1 MAVEYATTYER
12 SWAIVIGIDRYAGMP
27 PLHHAVADA
36 RSVADVLIKRYDFDP
51 AHVIALYDQA
61 ATAHAIN
68 ALLDRL
74 AEPGVIGRN
83 DRMIFFLAGHGL
95 TRREPEGEV
104 GYFAPVDAR
113 REDWRTLIRFTDI
126 TARSDSIPAKH
137 IFYIMDAC
145 YSGHIVLRGLADR
158 ASEEFIARLS
168 RQILTAG
175 MENEMVADGGG
186 PGGRNSIFTGHL
198 LDGLRGNAADA
209 RGMLSAS
216 SLISYVYHSL
226 INDSRAEQTPLG
238 GWLRGDGDFIFR
250 SAAPRHLP
258 AHFIPRMDSA
268 SQQDRVHAVADL
280 ALLAVAAPPP
290 VGKEALKALNL
301 IAGTDLDELVRTTAS
316 YCLREAI
323 SMLKAGEP
331 VAASRL
337 EEVRRLMATTEQD
350 AFFVGQPDATSERNL
365 NDARLPGPDKHAA
378 SGAIQTPPP
387 TRPPAPP
394 ANERPA
400 RRKPARRRTQAG
412 LSVMV
417 VAILLL
423 LAGMAGTIVVLI
435 HNATVQAAIIEAMQ
449 ASAAGTAMGGLLD
462 QQQATLEGT
471 AVNQLLVT
479 KQAEATALVRTPDF
493 PPTVVL
499 ADATLAGSGQAVG
512 LAATPSG
519 APPPMTATPLPPAPT
534 EGPTRSSGPLVY
546 VDDFGRDRG
555 WLLADQPGTNI
566 QVRDGRLVFDLATPF
581 DLWYAL
587 PAADH
592 VPVLGDFVLD
602 VEAQELTPQTDGA
615 LLILVRGQAQS
626 GVVPAD
632 TGQALLD
639 SYICIGVQSSGQA
652 FVFVQTDG
660 QPLRPALPLQTL
672 PQGPLPSGEPLQLR
686 VVALGATLTLYVN
699 GIEALSMPGVTPDRG
714 QIALGVW
721 THRQAPY
728 RAAFDNLSISL
739 PDY

>member
-12 SWAIVIGIDRYAGMP
+12 SWAIVIGIDRYAALP
-27 PLHHAVADA
+27 PLSHAVADA
-36 RSVADVLIKRYDFDP
+36 RSVADILIKAYDFDP
-51 AHVIALYDQA
+51 DHVIRLYDDA

-74 AEPGVIGRN
+74 AEPGVVGRN

-95 TRREPEGEV
+95 TRRAPEGEV

-145 YSGHIVLRGLADR
+145 YSGHVVLRGLADR

-175 MENEMVADGGG
+175 MDNEMVADGGG

-226 INDSRAEQTPLG
+226 INDSRAQQTPLG

-258 AHFIPRMDSA
+258 AHFFPRMESA
-268 SQQDRVHAVADL
+268 SQQDRVNAVADL
-280 ALLAVAAPPP
+280 ALLAVAATQP
-290 VGKEALKALNL
+290 VGQEALKALNL
-301 IAGTDLDELVRTTAS
+301 IVGTDPDELVRVTAS

-337 EEVRRLMATTEQD
+337 EEVRRLMESTEDD
-350 AFFVGQPDATSERNL
+350 AFFVGRPDARAAHDLGEG
-365 NDARLPGPDKHAA
+365 RLLGPDKHAQ
-378 SGAIQTPPP
+378 SGTIQGPPGGRQSSRATNPPP
-387 TRPPAPP
+387 S
-394 ANERPA
+394 
-400 RRKPARRRTQAG
+400 RRKPARRRAQTG
-412 LSVMV
+412 LSVIL
-417 VAILLL
+417 AALLLL
-423 LAGMAGTIVVLI
+423 LAVMAGTIVVLV
-435 HNATVQAAIIEAMQ
+435 HNATVQASIIEAMQ
-449 ASAAGTAMGGLLD
+449 AGTALGGLLD
-462 QQQATLEGT
+462 QQQGTLEGT

-493 PPTVVL
+493 LPTVAL
-499 ADATLAGSGQAVG
+499 ADATLAGAGQAVG
-512 LAATPSG
+512 AASTPTG
-519 APPPMTATPLPPAPT
+519 APLPPVTATLLPPT
-534 EGPTRSSGPLVY
+534 PTASMTRSSGPLVF

-555 WLLADQPGTNI
+555 WLLADQPGTSI
-566 QVRDGRLVFDLATPF
+566 QVRDGRLIFELATPF

-587 PAADH
+587 PAEDMI
-592 VPVLGDFVLD
+592 PMLGDFVLD

-615 LLILVRGQAQS
+615 LLILVRGQAHP
-626 GVVPAD
+626 GAVPAEA
-632 TGQALLD
+632 GQALLD

-652 FVFVQTDG
+652 FVFVQMEG

-672 PQGPLPSGEPLQLR
+672 PQGPLPPGEPLQLR
-686 VVALGATLTLYVN
+686 VVALGTTLTLYVN
-699 GIEALSMPGVTPDRG
+699 GIEALSMPDVTPDRG
-714 QIALGVW
+714 QVALGVW
-721 THRQAPY
+721 THRQVPY

>member
-12 SWAIVIGIDRYAGMP
+12 SWAIVIGIDRYAAMP
-27 PLHHAVADA
+27 PLRHAVADA
-36 RSVADVLIKRYDFDP
+36 RSVAEVLIKTYDFDP
-51 AHVIALYDQA
+51 AHVIQLYDQA

-74 AEPGVIGRN
+74 IEPGVIGRN

-95 TRREPEGEV
+95 TRRAPEGEV

-113 REDWRTLIRFTDI
+113 REDWRTLIRFTDL

-145 YSGHIVLRGLADR
+145 YSGHVVLRGLADR

-186 PGGRNSIFTGHL
+186 PGGHNSIFTGHL

-226 INDSRAEQTPLG
+226 INDSRAQQTPLG

-258 AHFIPRMDSA
+258 AHFFPRMESA
-268 SQQDRVHAVADL
+268 NPQDRVNAVTDL
-280 ALLAVAAPPP
+280 ALLAVAAPRP
-290 VGKEALKALNL
+290 VGQQALKALNL
-301 IAGTDLDELVRTTAS
+301 IAGTDLDELVRATAN
-316 YCLREAI
+316 YCLHEAI
-323 SMLKAGEP
+323 NMLKAGEQ

-337 EEVRRLMATTEQD
+337 EEVRRLMETTEED
-350 AFFVGQPDATSERNL
+350 AFFVGRPDARTAHDLDEV
-365 NDARLPGPDKHAA
+365 RLPGPDKNAE
-378 SGAIQTPPP
+378 SGTIQGPSGGRKS
-387 TRPPAPP
+387 TRP

-400 RRKPARRRTQAG
+400 RRKPARQRTQAG
-412 LSVMV
+412 LSVIV
-417 VAILLL
+417 VAVLLL
-423 LAGMAGTIVVLI
+423 FAGMAGTIVALV
-435 HNATVQAAIIEAMQ
+435 HNATVQAEMIEAMQ
-449 ASAAGTAMGGLLD
+449 AGTAMGGLLD

-479 KQAEATALVRTPDF
+479 KQAEATALARTPDF

-499 ADATLAGSGQAVG
+499 AEATLAGPGPAVG
-512 LAATPSG
+512 FAATPTG
-519 APPPMTATPLPPAPT
+519 APLPPATATSLPPT
-534 EGPTRSSGPLVY
+534 PSESVTRSSGPLVF

-555 WLLADQPGTNI
+555 WLLADQPGTSI
-566 QVRDGRLVFDLATPF
+566 QVRDGRLVFELAAPF

-587 PAADH
+587 PAEDL

-615 LLILVRGQAQS
+615 LLILVRGQPGSTSAES
-626 GVVPAD
+626 
-632 TGQALLD
+632 GQALLD
-639 SYICIGVQSSGQA
+639 SYLCIGVQSSGQA
-652 FVFVQTDG
+652 FVFVQADG
-660 QPLRPALPLQTL
+660 QALRPALPLQTL
-672 PQGPLPSGEPLQLR
+672 SQGSLPPGEPLQLR
-686 VVALGATLTLYVN
+686 VVALGPTLTLYVN
-699 GIEALSMPGVTPDRG
+699 GIEALSMPGLTPERG